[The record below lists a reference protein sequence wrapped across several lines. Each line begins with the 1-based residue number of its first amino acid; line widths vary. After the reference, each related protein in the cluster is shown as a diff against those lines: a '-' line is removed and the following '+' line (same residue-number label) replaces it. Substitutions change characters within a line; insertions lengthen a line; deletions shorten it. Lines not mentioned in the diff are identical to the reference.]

1 METVKRQI
9 KLPLIL
15 TVIFIALSFI
25 PIIQIL
31 ILTFSGGLISTINKT
46 IGNDNSDNLLFANMI
61 VNLLPSIVLLILFYR
76 SRQNVMKII
85 TAVLAMIFMT
95 AFIFFLTDGIYKDS
109 NPYYLNFIV
118 VALIS
123 GSVLAIV
130 SFLRYRHPWHQQLQ
144 AWDTQHTTAALKN
157 KGWGICVEQIN
168 FIEQQ
173 KVKGTDVFQMPL
185 LLKAVKR
192 YLQGMTP
199 HYKHIIAILTILFLT
214 SIMTRTLACTCIG
227 KNKQT
232 TENELGF
239 VDIAVTGKIISVSDY
254 TYYDTVELVLSN
266 TRFDENKW
274 SYMVRHYK
282 RYQLVVDKKFKSA
295 ANLPDTIYIVTTLG
309 GGDCGYM
316 FDIGKEYIVYGE
328 GWKEKSIAT
337 IQKKR
342 KIKRKLTE
350 TKSVDTFYTDICRL
364 TQEKNQKE
372 LDNLRRL
379 TEWMPAGNM
388 GFKK

>member
-1 METVKRQI
+1 
-9 KLPLIL
+9 
-15 TVIFIALSFI
+15 
-25 PIIQIL
+25 
-31 ILTFSGGLISTINKT
+31 
-46 IGNDNSDNLLFANMI
+46 
-61 VNLLPSIVLLILFYR
+61 
-76 SRQNVMKII
+76 
-85 TAVLAMIFMT
+85 
-95 AFIFFLTDGIYKDS
+95 
-109 NPYYLNFIV
+109 
-118 VALIS
+118 
-123 GSVLAIV
+123 
-130 SFLRYRHPWHQQLQ
+130 
-144 AWDTQHTTAALKN
+144 
-157 KGWGICVEQIN
+157 
-168 FIEQQ
+168 
-173 KVKGTDVFQMPL
+173 MPL

-254 TYYDTVELVLSN
+254 TYYDTAELALTN
-266 TRFDENKW
+266 IRFDENKW

-282 RYQLVVDKKFKSA
+282 RYQLAVDKKYKSA
-295 ANLPDTIYIVTTLG
+295 SNLPDTIYIVTTQG
-309 GGDCGYM
+309 SGDCGYM

-379 TEWMPAGNM
+379 TE
-388 GFKK
+388 